1 MLLEVGETM
10 WEMEARFP
18 RAPFLWVDSPQGG
31 SGITAMRAQELR
43 DWSAAGIL

>member
-18 RAPFLWVDSPQGG
+18 RVRFLWVDSPQGG